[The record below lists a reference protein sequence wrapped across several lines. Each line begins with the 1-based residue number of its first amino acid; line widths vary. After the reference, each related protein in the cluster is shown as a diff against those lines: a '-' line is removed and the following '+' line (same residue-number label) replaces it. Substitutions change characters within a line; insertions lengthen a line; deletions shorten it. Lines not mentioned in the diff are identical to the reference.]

1 MPKKKTK
8 KVKHEEEE
16 KSNGQAQELETES
29 TDAAV
34 DAPEEKEDL
43 ENGEE
48 VEEEPSAEDRLG
60 DLRDRHLRLRAEF
73 DNYRKR
79 SEKEYSRLL
88 QYEGEE
94 VILSFLGIAD
104 DLQRM
109 LDSLDEKNSENV
121 ESLVE
126 GITLINDK
134 LHRRLSSLK
143 VEPFDSEGVQF
154 DPEIH
159 DAMMTQSSDDHED
172 GVVIQEFEKGY
183 KYKDKVIRHAKVIV
197 NSKVE
202 SKEAE

>member
-8 KVKHEEEE
+8 KVKQEEEE

-34 DAPEEKEDL
+34 DAREEKEDL

-109 LDSLDEKNSENV
+109 LDSLDDKKSENV

-126 GITLINDK
+126 G
-134 LHRRLSSLK
+134 
-143 VEPFDSEGVQF
+143 
-154 DPEIH
+154 
-159 DAMMTQSSDDHED
+159 D

-197 NSKVE
+197 NSKAE

>member
-8 KVKHEEEE
+8 KVKQEEEE

-34 DAPEEKEDL
+34 DAREEKEDL

-88 QYEGEE
+88 QYEGEK

-109 LDSLDEKNSENV
+109 LDSLDDKKSENV

-143 VEPFDSEGVQF
+143 VEPFDSEGVKF

-159 DAMMTQSSDDHED
+159 DAMMTQSSKDHED

-197 NSKVE
+197 NSKAE

>member
-1 MPKKKTK
+1 M
-8 KVKHEEEE
+8 E
-16 KSNGQAQELETES
+16 G
-29 TDAAV
+29 TDSAV
-34 DAPEEKEDL
+34 DAPEEKEEL
-43 ENGEE
+43 ENSTEAME
-48 VEEEPSAEDRLG
+48 KPSAQDELN

-79 SEKEYSRLL
+79 SEKEYSRLF

-109 LDSLDEKNSENV
+109 LDSLDAENSENV

-126 GITLINDK
+126 RITLINDK
-134 LHRRLSSLK
+134 LHRRLSALK
-143 VEPFDSEGVQF
+143 VEPFDSEGVKF

-159 DAMMTQSSDDHED
+159 DAMMTQSSEDHED

-197 NSKVE
+197 NSKAE
-202 SKEAE
+202 SKDSE